1 MAMIWLPRLGVWFCF
16 FVGNAFILFGLIVFA
31 VWPIGFMN
39 YYDCWGPEGCPDHLI
54 IAKMGPVVSQS
65 LIITFFQC
73 FAGPAGMVILSKA
86 VGQEEQASV
95 QAGLQLVQ
103 QLSGMWSNLAYTA
116 WFFNVNA
123 KRWAVVHY
131 VFFTFGANCV
141 AYGIGCATYWWCVY
155 RPEMA
160 NAAKDQMYLFPVES
174 SANPRRRVGAV
185 RSVADSVNYRQWTS
199 ADYRRRNPG
208 AYRPNAAD
216 YRRAGDVSEE

>member
-1 MAMIWLPRLGVWFCF
+1 
-16 FVGNAFILFGLIVFA
+16 
-31 VWPIGFMN
+31 
-39 YYDCWGPEGCPDHLI
+39 
-54 IAKMGPVVSQS
+54 
-65 LIITFFQC
+65 
-73 FAGPAGMVILSKA
+73 MVILSKA

-123 KRWAVVHY
+123 KRWAVVYY

-185 RSVADSVNYRQWTS
+185 RDARQLSRSALFLRHDANPRGEFGIDPVIQPVGDDERRFVLDQRVFADG
-199 ADYRRRNPG
+199 RRHIVDDQPTCFLGVFTR
-208 AYRPNAAD
+208 
-216 YRRAGDVSEE
+216 